1 MKDNLILLQAEEAQ
15 RLRKR
20 RKAETL
26 RLLETE
32 RRQKQ
37 RVEEVR
43 EAQKKVW
50 VLTRSFSL
58 FTYIFVISF
67 TQYIICSILWVFSS
81 FLVVSSVYHIF
92 MNDDTDYRMRK
103 L

>member
-67 TQYIICSILWVFSS
+67 TQYIIYSILWVFS
-81 FLVVSSVYHIF
+81 
-92 MNDDTDYRMRK
+92 
-103 L
+103 